1 MITIE
6 FDKRE
11 LKALEK
17 KIEKMA
23 AFDSNNR
30 KAIIS
35 EARKVGDKMITIGK
49 MTTTNEEGSSKKGA

>member
-6 FDKRE
+6 LDKRE

-17 KIEKMA
+17 KIKKMA